1 MTTETATVPLD
12 KLAGV
17 YLKIRSRIDELTKA
31 YDNEVETLKAQQD
44 VLSSTMKDI
53 LKTMGMR
60 SVNTVAGTVI
70 LSEKTRY
77 FPTDW
82 QQFKQFIKDN
92 DLLDL
97 VEKRIAQ
104 GTMAKYLLDVQ
115 ETKEAGKELPYPAGI
130 QSETQLSVSVRK
142 PT

>member
-82 QQFKQFIKDN
+82 KQFKQFIKDN

-115 ETKEAGKELPYPAGI
+115 EAKEAGKELPYPAGI